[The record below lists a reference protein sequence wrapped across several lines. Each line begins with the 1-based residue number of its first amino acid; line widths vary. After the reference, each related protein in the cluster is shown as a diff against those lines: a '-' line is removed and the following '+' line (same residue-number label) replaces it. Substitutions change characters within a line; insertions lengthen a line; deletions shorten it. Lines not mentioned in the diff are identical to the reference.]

1 MLVEGEKPGK
11 FRDMP
16 ENKTIIKDFLSHIE
30 DHDELK
36 MSLFSSIEI
45 DTVKQK

>member
-1 MLVEGEKPGK
+1 MVEGEKPGK

-16 ENKTIIKDFLSHIE
+16 ENKTIIKDFPSQK
-30 DHDELK
+30 DYQGELN